1 MPEPRIFTG
10 IDKAGTHWLATV
22 FDDSAEIA
30 TRRDVGETWS
40 VPVVLTRVDTEPDAQ
55 VRSILGGAIA

>member
-1 MPEPRIFTG
+1 MQQYMG
-10 IDKAGTHWLATV
+10 IDEAGTHWLVTV
-22 FDDSAEIA
+22 FDDHLEIA

-40 VPVVLTRVDTEPDAQ
+40 APIVLTRVDTEPDAQ